1 MSTFQKT
8 LFLCHNIKTK
18 LRTGEL
24 LEIIRTWRQEQKQ
37 GIVSIGRGGGGG
49 SSPYLVVPFLF
60 DKFLISISF

>member
-37 GIVSIGRGGGGG
+37 GIVSIGRGGGG